1 VTSLL
6 WNLGLQSQYY
16 QVEVREV
23 VVAIVLVEYQVQAQ
37 EVVVAIVLVE

>member
-1 VTSLL
+1 
-6 WNLGLQSQYY
+6 
-16 QVEVREV
+16 VEVREV